1 MFKKFISIF
10 VTAAMLMSFA
20 PAALAEET
28 EGIKTEITFVDEY
41 SVVGDTLNVKVKI
54 SSDKEETGVTVK
66 ISYGETE
73 SGTPEETLSYIDQIN
88 LNEENKF
95 TFEKD
100 CNITVG
106 TPDKFTVSVNGEV
119 TEKEIVKKDAFEIG
133 DTTAEYKQTVT
144 EEETEYLEYAVKTKI
159 KNNHNVKAEKLVLA
173 YDSFATEEF
182 DADAK
187 AETEKEL
194 AVKVKKADMTSEK
207 LAGILKLTVNGEA
220 AAEKEVELSN
230 PYYVSGITINGGKKI
245 TLVKDEKITPTVTLE
260 PAGTLVD
267 YEISSKNEDVISV
280 DEDKKSITGVKT
292 GKTEITA
299 KAGDKTV
306 SAEAE
311 VLRERTSAEPENIKF
326 YYYKN
331 ETDKT
336 DKTELAPS
344 ESFIYATDG
353 YVITLPEKLTNLKL
367 YYEITGG
374 SLAGITTTKTQS
386 GKSETA
392 NVEKDGEET
401 FIQWSSRYITLSF
414 KFTDEDSASS
424 TYTFTIGNSPVIPN
438 FPEEISVYS
447 DFDKNSGVDFTFE
460 LALNQYADDPTEITG
475 LEVLDTDGTAIG
487 KYREEGEEE
496 STKRYW
502 RYEISKTTKEG
513 TKQPVKFKFKNKYG
527 MATVR
532 ETSLVYCEDTEDPK
546 WNGSAGISV
555 SSITTSSAT
564 VKWSHASDNDKIA
577 YYMLHY
583 YKGSSTGAEK
593 TVKVTYDSTEKP
605 SASVSSLSS
614 GTSYTVYVEAF
625 DRTGNLC
632 KSGTDG
638 FTTSKS
644 SSSGSSSSGSS
655 SSGSS
660 SGGSSWNGNGLTNGN
675 NSVNGNNGTATQKK
689 FKDIDNYGWAK
700 KEIETL
706 VTKKIISGISDTEF
720 GPALNIRRC
729 DFILLLSRAYGF
741 NGTFEENFSDVPSD
755 AYYATAVGI
764 AKQLGV
770 LTGMGNNEFNPN
782 GYITRQ
788 DMCVMAL
795 RAMKAAGKKTS
806 EPTDISNFADSADIS
821 EYAKEAI
828 GSLTAGGIIKGD
840 ENGNANPKKNTT
852 RAEAAVIIY
861 RLLGI

>member
-1 MFKKFISIF
+1 MFKKFISIL

-20 PAALAEET
+20 PAVLAEET
-28 EGIKTEITFVDEY
+28 EGIKTEITFGDEY

-144 EEETEYLEYAVKTKI
+144 EEETEYLEYTVKTKI

-173 YDSFATEEF
+173 YNDFKTEDFSAE
-182 DADAK
+182 AK
-187 AETEKEL
+187 TELEKEL
-194 AVKVKKADMTSEK
+194 AVKVKKSDMPAEK
-207 LAGILKLTVNGEA
+207 LTAKLQLAVNGEA
-220 AAEKEVELSN
+220 AAEKEFEFAN
-230 PYYVSGITINGGKKI
+230 PYYVSAITVNGGKKI
-245 TLVKDEKITPTVTLE
+245 TLAKDEKITPAVVLE
-260 PAGTLVD
+260 PAGTLSD
-267 YEISSKNEDVISV
+267 YTLSVKNEDIISV

-292 GKTEITA
+292 GKTEITV

-353 YVITLPEKLTNLKL
+353 YVITLPEELTNLKL

-414 KFTDEDSASS
+414 KFTDENSASS
-424 TYTFTIGNSPVIPN
+424 TYTFTIGNSPAIPN
-438 FPEEISVYS
+438 FPEEINVYS

-513 TKQPVKFKFKNKYG
+513 TKQPVTFRFKNKHG

-532 ETSLVYCEDTEDPK
+532 NTNLVYSEDTEDPK
-546 WNGSAGISV
+546 WSGNAGISV

-583 YKGSSTGAEK
+583 YKGSSKGAEK

-605 SASVSSLSS
+605 SASISSLSS
-614 GTSYTVYVEAF
+614 GTGYTVYVEAF

-644 SSSGSSSSGSS
+644 SSSGSS
-655 SSGSS
+655 
-660 SGGSSWNGNGLTNGN
+660 GGGGGNAGGGSWNGNGLTNGN

-700 KEIETL
+700 KEIEAL

-720 GPALNIRRC
+720 GPASNIRRC

-755 AYYATAVGI
+755 AYYATAVGL
-764 AKQLGV
+764 AKKLGI

-795 RAMKAAGKKTS
+795 RAMKVAGKKVS
-806 EPTDISNFADSADIS
+806 DPTDISKFADSTDIA
-821 EYAKEAI
+821 EYAKEAV

-840 ENGNANPKKNTT
+840 DNGNANPRKNTT